1 MSLFSSI
8 SVDDSQWPLLLVRFE
23 GLPSRQHFEEYLARR
38 TDYLERRAPHVVL
51 LDTLRAWPAPGELRV
66 REAEWLQQHEARLR
80 ELLLGTAYFITS
92 APMRLALSLLLHRRP
107 LPSPYLVVSSLKE
120 GVEWAATRCE
130 QAGLGPDAWR
140 IRHHF
145 SLGSDS
151 GLGDGM
157 AR

>member
-8 SVDDSQWPLLLVRFE
+8 NVDDSQWPLLLVRFE
-23 GLPSRQHFEEYLARR
+23 GMTSRQHFEEYLARR
-38 TDYLERRAPHVVL
+38 TAYLERQAPHVVL
-51 LDTLRAWPAPGELRV
+51 FDTLRAWPASEELRI

-80 ELLLGTAYFITS
+80 ELMLGTAYFITS
-92 APMRLALSLLLHRRP
+92 PPMRLALSLLLHRKP

-120 GVEWAATRCE
+120 GVAWAAARCE

-145 SLGSDS
+145 GVGAGAMMEDELG
-151 GLGDGM
+151 
-157 AR
+157 R